1 MRSYYFLVSYLFCSA
16 ALAEPLCTT
25 GELFTGAADFGDPM
39 QRAVEGQGL
48 LDAPPLGW
56 RTLHFIGNKLVTTVG
71 QEVWYT
77 DLGSDKPVL
86 RRLAGVENRAGRS
99 AMAGACPVARFASI
113 RGLASLSDGTLVGTD
128 QEANDVFTIRNPF
141 GSDCAVSKIAG
152 ATAQQPIID
161 PNHPPNIGDVDG
173 PGPQARLKQPGWL
186 TVLDNVAYFIDDNV
200 KVKVVS
206 TDATHTIRTLTT
218 LPDGIYSALIG
229 LKGRLYAVGNN
240 VASEGFIVEIDAASG
255 STREVVRGRTDTWH
269 SSGSINLSG
278 LATDGAGL
286 FTTQSGLL
294 LYVSFDGKVSPI
306 AGDGSYIELH
316 SNYDPGKPHPAGE
329 LQLWSTQ
336 RIPTAGSNVFMAY
349 KDGGIYLG
357 AKGVSSYVER
367 ISCK

>member
-1 MRSYYFLVSYLFCSA
+1 
-16 ALAEPLCTT
+16 
-25 GELFTGAADFGDPM
+25 M
-39 QRAVEGQGL
+39 Q
-48 LDAPPLGW
+48 
-56 RTLHFIGNKLVTTVG
+56 
-71 QEVWYT
+71 
-77 DLGSDKPVL
+77 
-86 RRLAGVENRAGRS
+86 
-99 AMAGACPVARFASI
+99 
-113 RGLASLSDGTLVGTD
+113 LASVLLCSHREISRRDLTG
-128 QEANDVFTIRNPF
+128 
-141 GSDCAVSKIAG
+141 VS
-152 ATAQQPIID
+152 
-161 PNHPPNIGDVDG
+161 
-173 PGPQARLKQPGWL
+173 
-186 TVLDNVAYFIDDNV
+186 VA
-200 KVKVVS
+200 
-206 TDATHTIRTLTT
+206 A
-218 LPDGIYSALIG
+218 
-229 LKGRLYAVGNN
+229 
-240 VASEGFIVEIDAASG
+240 
-255 STREVVRGRTDTWH
+255 REVVRGRTDTWH